1 MSHVCCMEFLA
12 VVDTIE
18 TKGENLLQHGGKV
31 QHGKSE
37 EVPCLQV
44 LLEFLGASI
53 RGQSILAPHRPELA

>member
-1 MSHVCCMEFLA
+1 MCVAWSFWQSL
-12 VVDTIE
+12 TPIE